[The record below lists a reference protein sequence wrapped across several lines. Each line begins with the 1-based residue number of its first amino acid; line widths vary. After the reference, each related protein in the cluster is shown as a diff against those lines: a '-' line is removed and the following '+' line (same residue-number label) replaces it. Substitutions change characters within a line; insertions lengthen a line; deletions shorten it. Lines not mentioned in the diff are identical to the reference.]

1 MKPLFFLFGF
11 AVLVSGC
18 GASESEL
25 EAQQA
30 RLDQKAKALGA
41 VFQGRET
48 QILQGLSVQLA
59 FEADTD
65 LDLYV
70 TGPLLET
77 VYFANLASKS
87 GGELSADVRCD
98 SEGQRLEEVVFVDPL
113 PGKYRIGVDFPE
125 RCNSENSPA
134 PYAVSVL
141 YQGQHQQVWGSAT
154 LKQFEVIVF
163 EFEL

>member
-30 RLDQKAKALGA
+30 RLDQKAKALGT

-98 SEGQRLEEVVFVDPL
+98 S
-113 PGKYRIGVDFPE
+113 
-125 RCNSENSPA
+125 
-134 PYAVSVL
+134 
-141 YQGQHQQVWGSAT
+141 
-154 LKQFEVIVF
+154 
-163 EFEL
+163 